1 MNIGIIG
8 FGYWG
13 TNLVRNFAN
22 LKNVNL
28 KIVVDSRKERE
39 AALTKLCPAAAFST
53 SADDV
58 LNNPEID
65 ALVIATPVVICLL
78 G

>member
-13 TNLVRNFAN
+13 TNLVNFAN

-28 KIVVDSRKERE
+28 KSVADERAERK
-39 AALTKLCPAAAFST
+39 S
-53 SADDV
+53 V
-58 LNNPEID
+58 
-65 ALVIATPVVICLL
+65 
-78 G
+78 

>member
-28 KIVVDSRKERE
+28 KMVVDSRKERE
-39 AALTKLCPAAAFST
+39 AALSKLCPAAVFSI
-53 SADDV
+53 SADDI
-58 LNNPEID
+58 LNDPEIE
-65 ALVIATPVVICLL
+65 P
-78 G
+78 